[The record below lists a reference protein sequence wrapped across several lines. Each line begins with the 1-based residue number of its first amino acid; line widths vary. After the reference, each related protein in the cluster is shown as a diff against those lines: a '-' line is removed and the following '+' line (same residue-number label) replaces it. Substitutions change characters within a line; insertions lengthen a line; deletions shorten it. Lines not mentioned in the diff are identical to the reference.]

1 MSLVEEVAKYAL
13 KLGADEAFVTLS
25 KARVYRAEIE
35 SDEIARVSSAVV
47 ERLSITVIKD
57 QKIAAATV
65 NEVDRDSA
73 MKCAERAYKLA
84 LVVKPNENWKSLP
97 EPKPLPVID
106 GLFDHHIEFL
116 GPEEIVEMAKRLLDT
131 AHEVSNKVSLMS
143 AGIEAATAETEM
155 FSTTGTYGS
164 QKATMF
170 GAEAGAVARE
180 AGIVG
185 SFSFTSDAS
194 HSFDVDIDQIAREA
208 ASKALESLHL
218 KPVPAFKGTL
228 LLDRDFAA
236 ELFLSLAQAYSGY
249 NVWSGS
255 SPLAGKLNRQVSS
268 ELLTVVDDGTLP
280 GGLRSS
286 SFDGE
291 GSPTVRKTVVEH
303 GILKTYINNTFTA
316 RLLGMQPTGNAAD
329 LLSVAPSNTIVQ
341 AGDMSLEEMVSGVK
355 QGLFVSRFSGMIR
368 FQDGVISGAAK
379 QAFYIENSEKKYAVG
394 ECMISCNLYDLIR
407 NISGLSRE
415 SKRTVYGVYTPII
428 RAENVVFVGKV

>member
-1 MSLVEEVAKYAL
+1 MSFVEEVAKYAS
-13 KLGADEAFVTLS
+13 KLGADEALATLS
-25 KARVYRAEIE
+25 RARVYRAEIE
-35 SDEIARVSSAVV
+35 SDEIARVSSAVI

-57 QKIAAATV
+57 RKIAAATV
-65 NEVDRDSA
+65 NEVNRDSA
-73 MKCAERAYKLA
+73 MKCAERVYKLA
-84 LVVKPNENWKSLP
+84 LAVKPNENWKGLP
-97 EPKPLPVID
+97 ESKPLPVIE
-106 GLFDHHIEFL
+106 GLFDHRIEL
-116 GPEEIVEMAKRLLDT
+116 LEAEEVVEIAKRLLDT
-131 AHEVSNKVSLMS
+131 AHEVSNKISLMS
-143 AGIEAATAETEM
+143 AGVEATITETEM
-155 FSTTGTYGS
+155 FSTTGMYGS
-164 QKATMF
+164 QKATTF
-170 GAEAGAVARE
+170 GAEAGAVARD

-194 HSFDVDIDQIAREA
+194 HSFDVDVEQIAREA

-218 KPVPAFKGTL
+218 KPAPTFKGTL

-255 SPLAGKLNRQVSS
+255 SPLAGKLNKQISS
-268 ELLTVVDDGTLP
+268 ELLTIVDDGTLP

-291 GSPTVRKTVVEH
+291 GSPTLRKTVVER

-329 LLSVAPSNTIVQ
+329 LLSVAPSNTVVQ
-341 AGDMSLEEMVSGVK
+341 AGDMSLEEMVSGVE
-355 QGLFVSRFSGMIR
+355 QGLFVGRFSGMIR

-379 QAFYIENSEKKYAVG
+379 QAFYVEKGVKKYAVG

-407 NISGLSRE
+407 NISSLGRE
-415 SKRTVYGVYTPII
+415 SRRTAYGVYTPIV
-428 RAENVVFVGKV
+428 RAENVTFIGKA